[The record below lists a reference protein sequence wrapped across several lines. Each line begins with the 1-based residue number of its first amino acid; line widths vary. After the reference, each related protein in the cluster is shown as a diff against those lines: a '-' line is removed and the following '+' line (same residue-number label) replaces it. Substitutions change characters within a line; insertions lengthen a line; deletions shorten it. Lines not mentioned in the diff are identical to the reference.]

1 MRVSTTSF
9 ANSRIDGS
17 VALVGDGVSPAPITS
32 SMNIMSSRTEDMMDV
47 AGTL

>member
-17 VALVGDGVSPAPITS
+17 VALVGDGDLSCTDHLVDEHHVLSH
-32 SMNIMSSRTEDMMDV
+32 
-47 AGTL
+47 